1 MNFNV
6 IDPWTRFLAL
16 IFGMEKN
23 CTVYISL
30 GMLFLFDLKRFVV
43 WLDFGVRPLV
53 GLDHC

>member
-30 GMLFLFDLKRFVV
+30 RMLFLFDLKGFVV
-43 WLDFGVRPLV
+43 WLDFGVGPLV
-53 GLDHC
+53 GLDRC